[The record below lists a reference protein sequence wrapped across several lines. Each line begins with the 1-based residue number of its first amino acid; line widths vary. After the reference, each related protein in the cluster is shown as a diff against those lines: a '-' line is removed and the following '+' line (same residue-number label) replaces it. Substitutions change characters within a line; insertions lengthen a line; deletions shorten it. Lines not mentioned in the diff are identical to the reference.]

1 MNILIYN
8 TFTHYLT
15 TLISLILSIL
25 IARHLGPEGRGIYFE
40 ITFYVL
46 FFVELISFGSFKAL
60 VYVSS
65 KYNKQSDSFL
75 KIFYKFFIPISLLA
89 WLIFCIWAFYFVD
102 KKILIF
108 LLIFSFY
115 IPTYYLFHVSSHML
129 HGIGKYLI
137 LNNIRIFQLCI
148 WCVLILIFIYGLED
162 LNFKTIT
169 IIHLFTHIFASLL
182 FFIFYQRNKI
192 RAKSKEKKNKF
203 KYFINTCFKN
213 YKLNISYYI
222 YSNIDLF
229 FVLYLF
235 DHKKLG
241 LYVVAKNL
249 SNLAIPLFSSF
260 SERVL
265 QEFSKISDIKKIIK
279 YSFIL
284 TLISILGY
292 AVFFLFG
299 QIVINLAL
307 GEAFKE
313 VYNLT
318 LIILVGSI
326 FQGFILLLNEY
337 SRSKNFRV
345 NLNLL
350 YLFFI
355 FLFIISITIFGNN
368 TQYIAYCFT
377 LNTILLFLGL
387 LSLYAK
393 K

>member
-1 MNILIYN
+1 
-8 TFTHYLT
+8 
-15 TLISLILSIL
+15 
-25 IARHLGPEGRGIYFE
+25 
-40 ITFYVL
+40 
-46 FFVELISFGSFKAL
+46 
-60 VYVSS
+60 
-65 KYNKQSDSFL
+65 
-75 KIFYKFFIPISLLA
+75 
-89 WLIFCIWAFYFVD
+89 
-102 KKILIF
+102 
-108 LLIFSFY
+108 
-115 IPTYYLFHVSSHML
+115 ML

-265 QEFSKISDIKKIIK
+265 QEFSKLSDNKKIIK

-292 AVFFLFG
+292 LAFFLFG

-307 GEAFKE
+307 GEAFKD

-337 SRSKNFRV
+337 SRSK
-345 NLNLL
+345 
-350 YLFFI
+350 
-355 FLFIISITIFGNN
+355 
-368 TQYIAYCFT
+368 T
-377 LNTILLFLGL
+377 LG
-387 LSLYAK
+387 
-393 K
+393 